1 MSKKIFSAL
10 ALASLIVPAYA
21 EETEKNSETA
31 AETTISQNEKNN
43 TMAATTSDSKF
54 DYIEQNG
61 QKYIHVS
68 SIGTVDANRAF
79 MQNVEIVNGQRRQIA
94 LLAEANKI
102 VTSDEAHAALEKEIK
117 AAGQKLNEN
126 NATMAKNY
134 GYSLDRQYIHVIVKT
149 RIFIKL
155 TDEEYAK
162 AREDEAT
169 KPEDLLVRGNDKYRL
184 IAIIPGVEE
193 NNNFRRNVQLV
204 QTQRNQLIQMKQAA
218 ERATGE
224 QKTKLEEEAKK
235 AEEVLVKNNEEMT
248 KRYGFSLTRDYL
260 MEVEESKLYTLVNEE
275 EFLKAEKAAKEKEIA
290 DGAKALVE
298 DTKSE

>member
-1 MSKKIFSAL
+1 MSKKFLSAL
-10 ALASLIVPAYA
+10 ALASLIIPAYA
-21 EETEKNSETA
+21 ADSEKNDEVA
-31 AETTISQNEKNN
+31 PANPISQNEKDN
-43 TMAATTSDSKF
+43 TMASSASDSKL

-61 QKYIHVS
+61 QKFIHVS
-68 SIGTVDANRAF
+68 TLGTADANRTF

-102 VTSDEAHAALEKEIK
+102 VTSEEAHAALEKEIK
-117 AAGQKLNEN
+117 AAGQKLSEN
-126 NATMAKNY
+126 NATMAKAY

-155 TDEEYAK
+155 TDEEYNK
-162 AREDEAT
+162 AREDAAT

-204 QTQRNQLIQMKQAA
+204 QTQRNNLIQMKQAA
-218 ERATGE
+218 EHATGE

-248 KRYGFSLTRDYL
+248 KRYGFSLSRDYL

-275 EFLKAEKAAKEKEIA
+275 EFLKAEKAAKEKSLA
-290 DGAKALVE
+290 DDAKAIVE
-298 DTKSE
+298 DAKSE